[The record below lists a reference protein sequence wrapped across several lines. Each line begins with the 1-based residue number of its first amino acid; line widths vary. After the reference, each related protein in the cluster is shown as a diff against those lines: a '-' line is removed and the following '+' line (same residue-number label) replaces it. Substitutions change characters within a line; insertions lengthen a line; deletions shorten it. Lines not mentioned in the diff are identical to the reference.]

1 MQNKVAIVNIKQFY
15 HYEEKLLILKRQ
27 QWLSILKN
35 EEIATIIN
43 TIGAGVGADFNEKDS
58 NYNKVII
65 MTDADTDDAIF
76 KFFY

>member
-1 MQNKVAIVNIKQFY
+1 MAD
-15 HYEEKLLILKRQ
+15 
-27 QWLSILKN
+27 ILKN

-65 MTDADTDDAIF
+65 MTVPIF